1 MELPQ
6 SKLLVE
12 NQLCYWHGALDTIAA
27 LPQTSQNSASLHSVS
42 QPENVPSSPLG
53 LQVGVTA

>member
-12 NQLCYWHGALDTIAA
+12 NQLCYWHGALDTITM
-27 LPQTSQNSASLHSVS
+27 LPLKSQNSVSLQSVS
-42 QPENVPSSPLG
+42 QPENVPSSPLD
-53 LQVGVTA
+53 LQEGVTA